1 MKCPKSGDLKSEIQ
15 NPKNAI
21 NGKRA
26 TESPRKQ
33 TEEKNKTED
42 EPEAKCERGGETRNE
57 EHAQTN
63 GLKVQF
69 VKSRFF
75 SLIPNLLNTLGW

>member
-1 MKCPKSGDLKSEIQ
+1 MKCPKSGDLKPEIQ

-42 EPEAKCERGGETRNE
+42 EPKATES
-57 EHAQTN
+57 
-63 GLKVQF
+63 KV
-69 VKSRFF
+69 
-75 SLIPNLLNTLGW
+75 

>member
-1 MKCPKSGDLKSEIQ
+1 MQS
-15 NPKNAI
+15 
-21 NGKRA
+21 
-26 TESPRKQ
+26 TESGQRKAQGNKLKRQTKLKTNQKPRR
-33 TEEKNKTED
+33 
-42 EPEAKCERGGETRNE
+42 AKCEYGGETRNE